1 MAEPSRTTLQ
11 NRFGRSGPRA
21 GSDRKNSGFG
31 RLLIVVYAVFSLSA
45 GVRSLYQLATE
56 FSVAPLAIILSTI
69 SAAIYVL
76 ATIALAK
83 SGPGWHVVATV
94 AVVVELVGVLGVG
107 LLSVLEKDWFPK
119 ASVWSHFGAGYGY
132 VPLALPIVGL
142 VWLWL
147 TRPSRRSGRL

>member
-56 FSVAPLAIILSTI
+56 FSMAPLAIILSTI

-83 SGPGWHVVATV
+83 PGPGWHRVATV

-107 LLSVLEKDWFPK
+107 LLSVLERDWFPK

-132 VPLALPIVGL
+132 VPLVLPIVGL